1 MEIKIDDLSGGE
13 VIKLLEEHL
22 ADMYA
27 TSPPESVHAL
37 DVESL
42 KSPEIT
48 FFSAWSSGKLQGCL
62 AIKHLTS
69 SHIELKSMRTSASA
83 RKSGVATKLLT
94 HALNVAI
101 ERGYKTVSLETGSQ
115 EFFRPA
121 RNLYEKF
128 GFIYCKP
135 FANYSNDPNSRF
147 MTKELSSACCSQQG
161 IVPIVT
167 S

>member
-1 MEIKIDDLSGGE
+1 MEIVIDDLSGGE

-37 DVESL
+37 DVDAL
-42 KSPEIT
+42 KSPDIT
-48 FFSAWSSGKLQGCL
+48 FFSCWFGGELQGCL
-62 AIKHLTS
+62 AIKQLTPQ
-69 SHIELKSMRTSASA
+69 HIELKSMRTSSSS
-83 RKSGVATKLLT
+83 RNSGVATKLLT

-101 ERGYKTVSLETGSQ
+101 DRGYKMVSLETGTQ

-128 GFIYCKP
+128 GFTYCGP
-135 FANYSNDPNSRF
+135 FSDYELDPHSHF
-147 MTKELSSACCSQQG
+147 MTRGLVEK
-161 IVPIVT
+161 IV
-167 S
+167 

>member
-37 DVESL
+37 DVDAL
-42 KSPEIT
+42 KSPDIT
-48 FFSAWSSGKLQGCL
+48 FFSGWFGGELQGCL
-62 AIKHLTS
+62 AIKQLTPQ
-69 SHIELKSMRTSASA
+69 HIELKSMRTSNSS

-94 HALNVAI
+94 HALNTAI
-101 ERGYKTVSLETGSQ
+101 DNGYQKVSLETGTQ
-115 EFFRPA
+115 GFFQPA

-128 GFIYCKP
+128 GFTYCDP
-135 FANYSNDPNSRF
+135 FADYKIDPHSHF
-147 MTKELSSACCSQQG
+147 MTRGLVEKF
-161 IVPIVT
+161 I
-167 S
+167 